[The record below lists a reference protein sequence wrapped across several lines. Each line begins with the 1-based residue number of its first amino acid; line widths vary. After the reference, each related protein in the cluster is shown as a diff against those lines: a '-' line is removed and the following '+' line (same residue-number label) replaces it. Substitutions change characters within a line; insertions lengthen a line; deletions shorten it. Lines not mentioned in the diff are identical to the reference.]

1 MSIRLEE
8 IKEAIRREIRKEL
21 KIKEGAEKLREVAK
35 DRRSLSD
42 VAVLVKKSKS
52 KLAELKSELQ
62 ELESQILL
70 TSANTAVNSNGQG
83 ESAKKISLLV
93 TNVSA
98 AYLGQS
104 PVQQVVVCGT
114 YKESALILSW
124 KSLFTS
130 TCHANLG
137 VDDDDLSISQRLV
150 VVVPARYIC
159 IYGVRSDITWREI
172 LVRLSSPLVAY
183 L

>member
-83 ESAKKISLLV
+83 ESAKKIQLLV
-93 TNVSA
+93 TYVSA
-98 AYLGQS
+98 GYLGQS

-114 YKESALILSW
+114 YKESALNLSW

-137 VDDDDLSISQRLV
+137 VDDDDLSIYQRLV
-150 VVVPARYIC
+150 VVVSARYIC

>member
-83 ESAKKISLLV
+83 ESAKKIQLLV

-98 AYLGQS
+98 GYLGQS

-114 YKESALILSW
+114 YKESALNLSW

-137 VDDDDLSISQRLV
+137 VDDDLSIYQRLV
-150 VVVPARYIC
+150 VVVSARYIC

>member
-83 ESAKKISLLV
+83 ESAKKIQLLV
-93 TNVSA
+93 TYVSA
-98 AYLGQS
+98 GYLGQS

-130 TCHANLG
+130 TCHANP
-137 VDDDDLSISQRLV
+137 DDDLSIYQRLV
-150 VVVPARYIC
+150 VVVSARYIC

>member
-83 ESAKKISLLV
+83 ESAKKIQLLV
-93 TNVSA
+93 TYVSA
-98 AYLGQS
+98 GYLGQS
-104 PVQQVVVCGT
+104 PLQQVVVCGT
-114 YKESALILSW
+114 YKESALNLSW

-137 VDDDDLSISQRLV
+137 DDDLSIYQRLV
-150 VVVPARYIC
+150 VVVSARYIC